1 MSARRSSALSR
12 IPAPL
17 LVFIG
22 GGVGSLCR
30 LYTPSYIYVAN
41 VLGAFALGVLTAW
54 WSRRAA
60 RYGDEAVR
68 PQRLLFGTG
77 LLGGYTTYAALIA
90 ALNIFDEHNGTGD
103 ALIARLVWAE
113 CGSSPRSMLSLY
125 ASTVFRTDASETAG
139 YFPKASSRLLPCRV

>member
-22 GGVGSLCR
+22 GGIGSLCR
-30 LYTPSYIYVAN
+30 IYTPSYIYVAN
-41 VLGAFALGVLTAW
+41 MLGAFALGVLTAW

-60 RYGDEAVR
+60 QYGDEAVR

-103 ALIARLVWAE
+103 ALMARLVGAAMLVCVAGLAASGAGLWV
-113 CGSSPRSMLSLY
+113 GSKIPSAPGGRQ
-125 ASTVFRTDASETAG
+125 RI
-139 YFPKASSRLLPCRV
+139 

>member
-22 GGVGSLCR
+22 GGIGSLCR
-30 LYTPSYIYVAN
+30 IYTPSYIYVAN
-41 VLGAFALGVLTAW
+41 MLGAFALGVLTAW

-60 RYGDEAVR
+60 RYRDEAVR

-103 ALIARLVWAE
+103 ALMARLVGVAMLVCVAGLAASGAGLWV
-113 CGSSPRSMLSLY
+113 GSKIPSAPGGRQ
-125 ASTVFRTDASETAG
+125 RI
-139 YFPKASSRLLPCRV
+139 

>member
-22 GGVGSLCR
+22 GGIGSLCR
-30 LYTPSYIYVAN
+30 IYTPSYIYVAN
-41 VLGAFALGVLTAW
+41 MLGAFALGVLTAW

-60 RYGDEAVR
+60 RYGDEVVR

-90 ALNIFDEHNGTGD
+90 AHNIFDEHNGTGD
-103 ALIARLVWAE
+103 ALMARLVGAA
-113 CGSSPRSMLSLY
+113 MLVWVAGLA
-125 ASTVFRTDASETAG
+125 ASCAG
-139 YFPKASSRLLPCRV
+139 LWVGCKIPSAPGGRQRI

>member
-30 LYTPSYIYVAN
+30 IYTPSYIYVAN

-103 ALIARLVWAE
+103 ALMARLVGAAMLGCVAGLAASGDGLWV
-113 CGSSPRSMLSLY
+113 GSKIPSAPGGRQ
-125 ASTVFRTDASETAG
+125 RI
-139 YFPKASSRLLPCRV
+139 

>member
-30 LYTPSYIYVAN
+30 IYTPSYIYVAN
-41 VLGAFALGVLTAW
+41 MLGAFALGVLTAW

-103 ALIARLVWAE
+103 ALMAHLVGAVMLVCVAGLAASGAGLWV
-113 CGSSPRSMLSLY
+113 GSKIPSAPGGRQ
-125 ASTVFRTDASETAG
+125 RI
-139 YFPKASSRLLPCRV
+139 

>member
-22 GGVGSLCR
+22 GGIGSLCR
-30 LYTPSYIYVAN
+30 IYTPSYIYVAN
-41 VLGAFALGVLTAW
+41 MLGAFALGVLTAW

-68 PQRLLFGTG
+68 SQRLLFGTG

-103 ALIARLVWAE
+103 ALMVRLVGAA
-113 CGSSPRSMLSLY
+113 MLVCVAGLA
-125 ASTVFRTDASETAG
+125 ASGAG
-139 YFPKASSRLLPCRV
+139 LWVGNKIPSAPGGRQRI

>member
-90 ALNIFDEHNGTGD
+90 ALNIFDEHNGTGSH
-103 ALIARLVWAE
+103 ARVCCRFGRQRCRTVGGE
-113 CGSSPRSMLSLY
+113 QDSQCTRR
-125 ASTVFRTDASETAG
+125 ASADIGV
-139 YFPKASSRLLPCRV
+139 

>member
-30 LYTPSYIYVAN
+30 IYTPSYIYVAN
-41 VLGAFALGVLTAW
+41 RLGAFALVVITAW

-103 ALIARLVWAE
+103 ALMARLVGAVMLVCVAGLAASGAGLWV
-113 CGSSPRSMLSLY
+113 GSKIPSAPGGRQ
-125 ASTVFRTDASETAG
+125 RI
-139 YFPKASSRLLPCRV
+139 

>member
-22 GGVGSLCR
+22 GGIGSLCR
-30 LYTPSYIYVAN
+30 IYTPSYIYVAN
-41 VLGAFALGVLTAW
+41 MLGAFALGVLTAW

-103 ALIARLVWAE
+103 ALIARLVGAAMLVCVAGLAASGAGLWV
-113 CGSSPRSMLSLY
+113 GSKIPSISGR
-125 ASTVFRTDASETAG
+125 RQ
-139 YFPKASSRLLPCRV
+139 RI

>member
-30 LYTPSYIYVAN
+30 IYTPSYIYVAN
-41 VLGAFALGVLTAW
+41 MLGAFALGVLTAW

-60 RYGDEAVR
+60 RYGDEAIH

-90 ALNIFDEHNGTGD
+90 ALNIFDEHSGTGD
-103 ALIARLVWAE
+103 ALMARLVGAAMLVCVAGLAASGAGLWV
-113 CGSSPRSMLSLY
+113 GSKIPSAPGGRQ
-125 ASTVFRTDASETAG
+125 RI
-139 YFPKASSRLLPCRV
+139 

>member
-22 GGVGSLCR
+22 GGIGSLCR
-30 LYTPSYIYVAN
+30 IYTPSYIYVAN
-41 VLGAFALGVLTAW
+41 MLGAFALGVLTAW

-103 ALIARLVWAE
+103 ALMARLVGAAMLVCVAGLAASGAGLWV
-113 CGSSPRSMLSLY
+113 GSKIPHAPGGRQ
-125 ASTVFRTDASETAG
+125 RI
-139 YFPKASSRLLPCRV
+139 

>member
-30 LYTPSYIYVAN
+30 IYTPSYIYVAN
-41 VLGAFALGVLTAW
+41 MLGAFALGVLTAW

-77 LLGGYTTYAALIA
+77 LLGGYTTYAAPIA
-90 ALNIFDEHNGTGD
+90 ALNIFDEHNGTGG
-103 ALIARLVWAE
+103 ALMARLVGAVMLVCVAGLAASGAGLWV
-113 CGSSPRSMLSLY
+113 GSKIP
-125 ASTVFRTDASETAG
+125 STPGGRQ
-139 YFPKASSRLLPCRV
+139 RI

>member
-30 LYTPSYIYVAN
+30 IYTPSYIYVAN
-41 VLGAFALGVLTAW
+41 MLGAFALGVLTAW

-103 ALIARLVWAE
+103 ALMARLVG
-113 CGSSPRSMLSLY
+113 GSHARVCCRFGRQRCRTVGGEQDSQCTRR
-125 ASTVFRTDASETAG
+125 ASADIGV
-139 YFPKASSRLLPCRV
+139 

>member
-30 LYTPSYIYVAN
+30 IYTPSYIYVAN
-41 VLGAFALGVLTAW
+41 MLGAFALGVLTAW

-103 ALIARLVWAE
+103 ALMAHLVGAAMLVCVAGLAASGAGLWV
-113 CGSSPRSMLSLY
+113 GSKIP
-125 ASTVFRTDASETAG
+125 STSGGRQ
-139 YFPKASSRLLPCRV
+139 RI

>member
-30 LYTPSYIYVAN
+30 IYTPSYIYVAN
-41 VLGAFALGVLTAW
+41 MLGAFALGVLTAW

-103 ALIARLVWAE
+103 ALMARLVGAAMLVCVAGLAASGAGLWV
-113 CGSSPRSMLSLY
+113 GSKIPNAPGGRQ
-125 ASTVFRTDASETAG
+125 RI
-139 YFPKASSRLLPCRV
+139 

>member
-30 LYTPSYIYVAN
+30 IYTPSYIYVAN

-90 ALNIFDEHNGTGD
+90 ALNIFDEHSGTGD
-103 ALIARLVWAE
+103 ALMARLVGAAMLVCVAGLAASGTGLWV
-113 CGSSPRSMLSLY
+113 GSKIPSAPGGRQ
-125 ASTVFRTDASETAG
+125 RI
-139 YFPKASSRLLPCRV
+139 

>member
-22 GGVGSLCR
+22 GGIGSLCR
-30 LYTPSYIYVAN
+30 IYTPSYIYVAN
-41 VLGAFALGVLTAW
+41 MLGAFALGVLTAW

-103 ALIARLVWAE
+103 AFMARLVGAAMLVCVAGLGASGAGLWV
-113 CGSSPRSMLSLY
+113 GSKIPSAPGGRQ
-125 ASTVFRTDASETAG
+125 RI
-139 YFPKASSRLLPCRV
+139 

>member
-22 GGVGSLCR
+22 GGIGSLCR
-30 LYTPSYIYVAN
+30 IYTPSYIYVAN

-103 ALIARLVWAE
+103 ALMVRLVGTAMLVCVAGLAASGAGLWV
-113 CGSSPRSMLSLY
+113 GSKIPSAPGGRQ
-125 ASTVFRTDASETAG
+125 RI
-139 YFPKASSRLLPCRV
+139 

>member
-77 LLGGYTTYAALIA
+77 LLGGYTTYA
-90 ALNIFDEHNGTGD
+90 
-103 ALIARLVWAE
+103 LIARLVWAAMLV
-113 CGSSPRSMLSLY
+113 CVAGLAASGAGLWVGSKIPSAPGGRQ
-125 ASTVFRTDASETAG
+125 RI
-139 YFPKASSRLLPCRV
+139 

>member
-22 GGVGSLCR
+22 GGIGSLCR
-30 LYTPSYIYVAN
+30 IYTPSYIYVAN
-41 VLGAFALGVLTAW
+41 MLGAFALGVLTAW

-103 ALIARLVWAE
+103 ALMARLVGAVMLVCVAGLAASGAGLWV
-113 CGSSPRSMLSLY
+113 GSKIPNAPGGRQ
-125 ASTVFRTDASETAG
+125 RI
-139 YFPKASSRLLPCRV
+139 

>member
-1 MSARRSSALSR
+1 VSARRSSALSK

-22 GGVGSLCR
+22 GGAGALRTV
-30 LYTPSYIYVAN
+30 YTPSYIYVAN

-103 ALIARLVWAE
+103 ALMARLVGAAMLVCVAGLAASGAGLWG
-113 CGSSPRSMLSLY
+113 GSKIPSAPGGRQ
-125 ASTVFRTDASETAG
+125 RI
-139 YFPKASSRLLPCRV
+139 

>member
-30 LYTPSYIYVAN
+30 IYTPSYIYVAN

-90 ALNIFDEHNGTGD
+90 ALNIFDEHNGTTGD
-103 ALIARLVWAE
+103 ALMARLVGAAMLVYVAGLAASGAGLWV
-113 CGSSPRSMLSLY
+113 GSKIPSAPGGRQ
-125 ASTVFRTDASETAG
+125 RI
-139 YFPKASSRLLPCRV
+139 

>member
-30 LYTPSYIYVAN
+30 IYTPSYIYVAN
-41 VLGAFALGVLTAW
+41 MLGAFALGVLTAW

-90 ALNIFDEHNGTGD
+90 ALKIG
-103 ALIARLVWAE
+103 R
-113 CGSSPRSMLSLY
+113 
-125 ASTVFRTDASETAG
+125 AS
-139 YFPKASSRLLPCRV
+139 CRGRV

>member
-1 MSARRSSALSR
+1 MSARRSLALSR

-30 LYTPSYIYVAN
+30 IYTPSYIYVAN

-103 ALIARLVWAE
+103 ALMARLVGAAMLVCVAGLAASGAGLWV
-113 CGSSPRSMLSLY
+113 GSKIPSAPGGRQ
-125 ASTVFRTDASETAG
+125 RI
-139 YFPKASSRLLPCRV
+139 